1 MAFDRSGYF
10 SRWYWRLFGHIR
22 FESSEEAP
30 YSLAPP
36 DNPISS
42 QEEPTHAFGIQIVH
56 EVVKVESEELEKI
69 TSSQEP
75 CEPHRLGGIP
85 RNLGESSNSA
95 GLAANDSPFDARGE
109 DESRMT
115 SALRM
120 RAVNTPLPRRS
131 RPERLET
138 PDNHRRPKKRNTR
151 TSTLYKNLKKD
162 DYYWF

>member
-1 MAFDRSGYF
+1 MSLSSNCQT
-10 SRWYWRLFGHIR
+10 SR
-22 FESSEEAP
+22 
-30 YSLAPP
+30 
-36 DNPISS
+36 
-42 QEEPTHAFGIQIVH
+42 QEIVH
-56 EVVKVESEELEKI
+56 EVVKVEPEELEKI

-85 RNLGESSNSA
+85 RNLGESSNGAAS
-95 GLAANDSPFDARGE
+95 LAANDSPFDARGE
-109 DESRMT
+109 DESQMT

-120 RAVNTPLPRRS
+120 RAVNTPLPPRR